1 MKATEPNGQARTMT
15 ALIKNTDTTFAA
27 GRATAPASAGFGP
40 LTAPVANAKES
51 IRRAVMTMLLVLYP
65 AMASAAVV
73 IAALVYS
80 GARPIV

>member
-1 MKATEPNGQARTMT
+1 MT
-15 ALIKNTDTTFAA
+15 ALVKNTDTISAA
-27 GRATAPASAGFGP
+27 GRTAVHAGFGP
-40 LTAPVANAKES
+40 LAAPVTSAKDS